1 MLINKINNHNINI
14 ITSIY
19 NFLLFALTKILS
31 TQHLTIIIAINKCK
45 QIKNNK
51 NKMELLMVFQVINK
65 LNMKRYYWRAGK
77 KQK

>member
-14 ITSIY
+14 ITIY

-45 QIKNNK
+45 
-51 NKMELLMVFQVINK
+51 
-65 LNMKRYYWRAGK
+65 
-77 KQK
+77 